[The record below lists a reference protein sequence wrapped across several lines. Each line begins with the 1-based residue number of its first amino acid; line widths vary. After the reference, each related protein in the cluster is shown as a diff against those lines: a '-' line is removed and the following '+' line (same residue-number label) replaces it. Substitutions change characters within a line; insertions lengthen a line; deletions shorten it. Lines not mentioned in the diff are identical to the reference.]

1 LKEFLTTL
9 SPLYEI
15 IIFTASAS
23 PYARTIINYIDKDK
37 RFINAILSREHC
49 METKNGFFIKDLRI
63 LKDRNLKDMIIVDNL
78 AHSFGFQL
86 ENGVP
91 ILEFIN
97 DKKDEELKHLTE
109 YLLEAY
115 KYDDLREFNKERLRL
130 HEFAGRRI
138 EDIFNKFGIL

>member
-1 LKEFLTTL
+1 
-9 SPLYEI
+9 
-15 IIFTASAS
+15 
-23 PYARTIINYIDKDK
+23 
-37 RFINAILSREHC
+37 
-49 METKNGFFIKDLRI
+49 METKNGFYIKDLRI
-63 LKDRNLKDMIIVDNL
+63 LKDRSLKDMIIVDNL

-97 DKKDEELKHLTE
+97 DKKDEELKHLME
-109 YLLEAY
+109 YLLEAH
-115 KYDDLREFNKERLRL
+115 KYDDLREFNKERLKL